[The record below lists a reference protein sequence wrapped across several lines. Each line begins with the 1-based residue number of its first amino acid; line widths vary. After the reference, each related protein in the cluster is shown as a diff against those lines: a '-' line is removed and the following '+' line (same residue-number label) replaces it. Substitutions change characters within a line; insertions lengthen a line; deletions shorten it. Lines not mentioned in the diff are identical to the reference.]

1 VDKKVEEN
9 IARLRNFLKQLV
21 LDRKS
26 GKTQSIFE
34 EKVDLLSLLL
44 EHPDVFD
51 VESIVDEIID
61 FFFAASV
68 TTSVN
73 LIITTSHFI

>member
-1 VDKKVEEN
+1 M
-9 IARLRNFLKQLV
+9 V

-61 FFFAASV
+61 FFLAASV